1 MPYLCQLQTQIQIHV
16 GGAGNVASKVAE
28 EAPPY
33 PIRPIRV
40 NRVHLIPFFYPIC
53 FLPAT

>member
-16 GGAGNVASKVAE
+16 REAGNVASKVAE

-40 NRVHLIPFFYPIC
+40 NRVHLIPFFYPKC